1 MMKQF
6 ENNLYL
12 ELNIRVKIK
21 QQLNKSN
28 NMKKQNTFT
37 LTFIIIWISAIVTAI
52 SFTYQSTC
60 KY

>member
-37 LTFIIIWISAIVTAI
+37 LTFIIIWVSAIVTAI
-52 SFTYQSTC
+52 AFTY
-60 KY
+60 